1 MSKYYVGLSA
11 TLHDPSLVLLDAR
24 GTTLFAEATERY
36 LQNKRAFNAP
46 PDDLVRLP
54 GLLRDYCSESA
65 SELVAAVSWSGPF
78 LRRLEVVAST
88 MVAQPTCSVPTT
100 DLSWPG
106 LDAAAMSLAL
116 RNSLSQASLNLAAS
130 WRTPGPVEVRRYDH
144 HLTHAATAA
153 FTSPFE
159 RCVVAVVDGYGE
171 DGSTACY
178 RFDDGELTRLDS
190 PSLRARPVPCSLGHF
205 YGLVCAG
212 CGFDPW
218 LGEEWKV
225 MGLAGYGRFDA
236 ALYDLLRPMI
246 TVEGLSLGSGCS
258 TGEFT
263 ERVAILRDLGQR
275 SAGRHEDA
283 ANLAHTGQHVFE
295 EVMTELLTNLRA
307 QHPSPALA
315 LCGGCALNS
324 SFNGKIVARTGFD
337 YLHVPSA
344 PADDG
349 NALGAAYLA
358 WAEDQGTS
366 LERATTASPYLGSP
380 ISDEGLCRLRD
391 YSGLRHER
399 PGASMAAVV
408 AQALA
413 DGLIVGWMQG
423 RAEFGP
429 RALGNRSI
437 LADPRSADM
446 RSRINDRVKFREA
459 FRPLAPSILDEHGT
473 QWFEDYQPS
482 PYMERTL
489 RFRPEMAARVPAVV
503 HVDGTGRV
511 HSVRREWNERFHAL
525 VSAFHALTRVP
536 VVLNTSFNVMGKP
549 IVHSV
554 EDAAAVFLTS
564 GLDLLVIGDDVWW
577 K

>member
-1 MSKYYVGLSA
+1 MSKYYIGLSA
-11 TLHDPSLVLLDAR
+11 TLHDPALALLDAH
-24 GTTLFAEATERY
+24 GTPLFAEATERY

-46 PDDLVRLP
+46 PDDLLRLP
-54 GLLRDYCSESA
+54 NLLREYGAEPGAD
-65 SELVAAVSWSGPF
+65 LVAAVSWSDAF
-78 LRRLEVVAST
+78 LRRLELTAST
-88 MVAQPTCSVPTT
+88 MVAQPLSSVPTT
-100 DLSWPG
+100 DLAWPA
-106 LDAAAMSLAL
+106 LDAGAMGLAL

-130 WRTPGPVEVRRYDH
+130 WRTPGQVSVRRYDH
-144 HLTHAATAA
+144 HLTHAATAV

-171 DGSTACY
+171 DGSSACY
-178 RFDDGELTRLDS
+178 RFDDGRFTRLDS
-190 PSLRARPVPCSLGHF
+190 PTSPSHVPCSLGHF
-205 YGLVCAG
+205 YALVCAG

-218 LGEEWKV
+218 RGEEWKV
-225 MGLAGYGRFDA
+225 MGLAGYGRFEA
-236 ALYDLLRPMI
+236 EIYDLLRPLI
-246 TVEGLSLGSGCS
+246 AVEGLSLSSRCS
-258 TGEFT
+258 ARDFAD
-263 ERVAILRDLGQR
+263 RVAILREHGQR
-275 SAGRHEDA
+275 VANRHEDA

-295 EVMTELLTNLRA
+295 EVMTELLTSLRA
-307 QHPSPALA
+307 QHPSTALA

-324 SFNGKIVARTGFD
+324 SFNGKIASRTGFTRV
-337 YLHVPSA
+337 HVPSA

-349 NALGAAYLA
+349 TALGAAYLA
-358 WAEDQGTS
+358 WAEDQGGPI
-366 LERATTASPYLGSP
+366 ERAIAESPYLGSAV
-380 ISDEGLCRLRD
+380 SVENLCRLRD
-391 YSGLRHER
+391 YSGLTHQR
-399 PGASMAAVV
+399 PGALLPAVV

-446 RSRINDRVKFREA
+446 RLRINNCVKFRET
-459 FRPLAPSILDEHGT
+459 FRPLAPSILDEHGP
-473 QWFEDYQPS
+473 QWFEDYQAS

-489 RFRPEMAARVPAVV
+489 RFRTAMATRVPAVV

-525 VSAFHALTRVP
+525 VAAFHDLTGVP
-536 VVLNTSFNVMGKP
+536 IVLNTSFNVMGKP

-554 EDAAAVFLTS
+554 EDAVAVFLTS
-564 GLDLLVIGDDVWW
+564 GLDMLVIGEDVWR